1 MNINEKEALKA
12 AMIEKLTELE
22 TTIAELK
29 KDTQPMGLDSAIGRI
44 SRMDYINNKAVSEA
58 SLRKAEND
66 ISALHRWIDLY
77 STDRFAKCVKCGIEI
92 NPKRLLLIPAS
103 TKCINCAKQ

>member
-1 MNINEKEALKA
+1 MKKDEKEGLKT
-12 AMIEKLTELE
+12 AMLEKLKELE

-58 SLRKAEND
+58 SLKKAEND
-66 ISALHRWIDLY
+66 RQALLRWIELY
-77 STDRFAKCVKCGIEI
+77 STDRFAKCVKCGNKI

-103 TKCINCAKQ
+103 TKCIHCANR